1 MINGIGQS
9 TLYNVY
15 QNPNSTSNQ
24 TEEVG
29 NNVKNTDDSST
40 VEDKSQSLDVEKEE
54 QTSDNDPEVQR
65 QIQQLVT
72 AENKVIAH
80 EQAHMSAGGQ
90 FTGGASYSY
99 TVGPDGRR
107 YISGGEVSISIP
119 SSDDPEE
126 KLRLLERVRQAA
138 LAPANPSPQDVSVA
152 SNASSQMGKVNSEI
166 SLKRAEEAY
175 GKESDPTQN
184 KVDTED
190 ESPQADEIT
199 ENDYK
204 PFDLTI

>member
-9 TLYNVY
+9 KVYNVY
-15 QNPNSTSNQ
+15 QNQNATSNQ
-24 TEEVG
+24 IEEVD
-29 NNVKNTDDSST
+29 NNVKNTLGSST
-40 VEDKSQSLDVEKEE
+40 VEEKQESLDVEKEE
-54 QTSDNDPEVQR
+54 KTSDNDPEVQR

-72 AENKVIAH
+72 IENKVIAH
-80 EQAHMSAGGQ
+80 EQAHMAAGGQ
-90 FTGGASYSY
+90 FTGGASFSY

-126 KLRLLERVRQAA
+126 QLRLLERVRQTA

-152 SNASSQMGKVNSEI
+152 SSAASQMGKVNSEI

-184 KVDTED
+184 KENIED
-190 ESPQADEIT
+190 ESPQVDKGV

-204 PFDLTI
+204 PFDLTV